1 MSLVSKIQAL
11 ISAANAKTGQS
22 DADLTSA
29 VQRLCD
35 GFGAG
40 GIGTKLTT
48 ATISGG
54 VLSFTMEQ
62 AAFEA
67 VSFFAAKIVS
77 TGDCYA
83 AIRDGAYDAYS
94 TNAWRAHNVT
104 SQGVSVTTACQ
115 AVSGSPVSFEW
126 HIDDALTHEGSSAE
140 IYYFRG
146 GVLL

>member
-83 AIRDGAYDAYS
+83 AIRDAVYGAYD
-94 TNAWRAHNVT
+94 TNAWKAHNVD
-104 SQGVSVTTACQ
+104 SQGASVTTACQ
-115 AVSGSPVSFEW
+115 AVSGSPGSFEW
-126 HIDDALTHEGSSAE
+126 HIDDALTCEGSSAE
-140 IYYFRG
+140 IYYFTG
-146 GVLL
+146 GSLL

>member
-35 GFGAG
+35 GFGSG

-48 ATISGG
+48 ATISNG

-83 AIRDGAYDAYS
+83 AIRDGAHDAYS
-94 TNAWRAHNVT
+94 TNAWKAHNVT
-104 SQGVSVTTACQ
+104 SQGVSVTTACK

-126 HIDDALTHEGSSAE
+126 YIDDAQIYEGSSAE
-140 IYYFRG
+140 IYYFTG
-146 GVLL
+146 GSLL

>member
-35 GFGAG
+35 GFGSG

-77 TGDCYA
+77 TGNCYA

-94 TNAWRAHNVT
+94 TNAWRAHNAT

-115 AVSGSPVSFEW
+115 VVSGSPVSFKW
-126 HIDDALTHEGSSAE
+126 YIDNAQIYEGSSAE
-140 IYYFRG
+140 IYYFTG
-146 GVLL
+146 GSLL